1 MLIKNTCARLIA
13 IEDVRIA
20 PGAVCEVADSF
31 EQHPVIKNYVKAKMI
46 AIGEDAV
53 EAEKAE
59 PAEVQEAKEEKP
71 SLDKLT
77 KDQLVAMAE
86 EKGIDLTGA
95 ATKAEIIA
103 LINAQ

>member
-13 IEDVRIA
+13 IDEVRIA
-20 PGAVCEVADSF
+20 PGAVAEVADSF
-31 EQHPVIKNYVKAKMI
+31 EQHPVIKNYIDAKMI
-46 AIGEDAV
+46 SIASAEAEEAEEEKKEAE
-53 EAEKAE
+53 EAEK
-59 PAEVQEAKEEKP
+59 EEP

-77 KDQLVAMAE
+77 KDQLVALAE

-95 ATKAEIIA
+95 STKAEIIA